1 MTERYQGW
9 SLQAEGHEDTKS
21 SQTTIHSGFTAINRQ
36 LPQSTAP
43 SSTSDINTDAHVDI
57 SHAAK
62 HPIVAQYLGIGLGDA
77 HVSRFEPRPTMRSH
91 ATAVIP
97 SPASKQAKETAKKRS
112 ASTPLPKPAKKTKRC
127 RSDDDGHAIDSASKT
142 ATRSKKKRP
151 SAPPTE
157 SDKENSVPHDSGRQC
172 EALLN
177 ESFALSEQTAKR
189 LSAWRFQPSPST
201 STYVE
206 ATAQSVPHTSAT
218 SSSSIRNSSIES
230 RSLLSPV
237 TSPDVIKKD
246 SQGYGHSIHNSAPHL
261 SSSNRLIISKPQAIL
276 TPPRPP
282 PKSRRH
288 HVLET
293 IFEESP
299 GEHARGLPD
308 PVSDSPIVPIC
319 DSPEPNST
327 AAVDL
332 NDLFEDDLFDDLNDG
347 DLLDLELPSSATI
360 SPLSQVS
367 RDNLHLSQA
376 VQPVSPVIRRNVYP
390 DIIDLVSD
398 DEWNILEDEEI
409 AFLDLTD
416 DAAQIVTPA
425 STATIRNTGR
435 SKLTPAETF
444 VSDKDHGTPI
454 TQSEST
460 TSQQEQVSPQLL
472 TITAAEATEDYLHAI
487 LHPPIIRP
495 PFPEPIRD
503 RSPLIGVSASLVL
516 KTCFRIGECLN
527 VGCTF
532 ARNSNSQ
539 SSDTILIEL
548 YAKVVSSHRAANG
561 VTQHFVLADL
571 FHEKRGPFLNATCET
586 WRGSELWEYDCGRL
600 LCADLS
606 GEKKICRAVGR
617 MKREGGKW
625 RFVVLN
631 IWEATWE
638 DVEFVRGIVCGV

>member
-1 MTERYQGW
+1 MTE
-9 SLQAEGHEDTKS
+9 

-62 HPIVAQYLGIGLGDA
+62 HPIVAQYL
-77 HVSRFEPRPTMRSH
+77 
-91 ATAVIP
+91 
-97 SPASKQAKETAKKRS
+97 
-112 ASTPLPKPAKKTKRC
+112 PAKKTKRC

-189 LSAWRFQPSPST
+189 LS
-201 STYVE
+201 
-206 ATAQSVPHTSAT
+206 
-218 SSSSIRNSSIES
+218 
-230 RSLLSPV
+230 
-237 TSPDVIKKD
+237 
-246 SQGYGHSIHNSAPHL
+246 G
-261 SSSNRLIISKPQAIL
+261 
-276 TPPRPP
+276 PP